1 LAKKTTK
8 TRKRSAPAKGS
19 STGRKRAKVA
29 KKTAKKAT
37 KKAARKTTR
46 KASKKAPARKKA
58 AKKTAKKTTKKAAK
72 PTKKTTRTTAKKTQK
87 ASKKTAKKSTGAKPP
102 AKPEPADKKTGRKG
116 ITIVSKKT
124 TKKAGKS
131 KTVMPTFGAG
141 LAQMKRKPLIPS
153 GPKNVPAPGSPAAAT
168 SSDGDVKS
176 TKSPFN
182 KRELAKFKKI
192 LIAKRLE
199 LIGDVSEMEREA
211 LLSGTGGLSHTPSHM
226 AEQGSDAYDQ
236 SLSLDLAAVDRKLI
250 KEIDDALGRIEKG
263 TYGLCELTGKP
274 IRPERLEELPW
285 ARHSIDAARELE
297 RRSMRS

>member
-1 LAKKTTK
+1 MAKKTTK
-8 TRKRSAPAKGS
+8 TRKRSASAKAPS
-19 STGRKRAKVA
+19 ASRKRAKVA

-37 KKAARKTTR
+37 KKAVRKTTR
-46 KASKKAPARKKA
+46 KTSKKAPARKKA
-58 AKKTAKKTTKKAAK
+58 AKKASKKVT
-72 PTKKTTRTTAKKTQK
+72 
-87 ASKKTAKKSTGAKPP
+87 KKTAKSVKAAKTSKKAPKASKTAKKPTGAKPP

-124 TKKAGKS
+124 TKKASKS

-153 GPKNVPAPGSPAAAT
+153 GPKNVPAPGSPAAA
-168 SSDGDVKS
+168 SKSDGDVKS

-182 KRELAKFKKI
+182 KRELTKFKKI

-250 KEIDDALGRIEKG
+250 KEIDDALARIEKG